1 MKAGYVAIVGRPNVG
16 KSTLLNRLVGQKV
29 SITSSRA
36 QTTRHRI
43 TGILTTDDCQYVFV
57 DTPGFQNPHVNALN
71 RAMNR
76 SVKRSLQEV
85 DVVLYVIESMHFDFR
100 DEMVLK
106 LLPQDR
112 PVLLVINKVDRTEDK
127 ARLLPFIQEVA
138 AKFPFADVVPVSA
151 EKGVQIEELLK
162 TVSSRLPE
170 GEALYGEDEFTE
182 RSERFHAAEIVREKV
197 FRLLG
202 DEIPYS
208 IAVEIEKFTQEGNLR
223 RIHAL
228 ILVDKPNKKAIVIGK
243 GGAKLKEIAT
253 RARTDMEKLFDG
265 KVFLEVW
272 VKVKTGWSDD
282 ERVIKSL
289 GYEEG

>member
-57 DTPGFQNPHVNALN
+57 DTPGFQNQHVNALN

-228 ILVDKPNKKAIVIGK
+228 ILVDKPNQKAIVIGK